1 MFYNL
6 RYDSGG
12 LIIDCLEA
20 WLLAYGKSIFWT
32 FKTISNSISVF
43 GTTFDWQWCYLSART
58 PTRHLQIVK
67 TRQFWHLQI
76 LVDSTRG
83 QKSNG
88 QETFLILFTKIL
100 RRKKKQIWRRHGG
113 LAVSE
118 AAGKKIKASR
128 GRKCKRP
135 FSQFTTFTNSDR
147 SNFFLPLWTL
157 FHFFKQKKLPA
168 GVNVINTLLRRVVVQ
183 CSFLILCCKLK
194 HTRWVWSHQ
203 SNFSCVE

>member
-67 TRQFWHLQI
+67 TRQFWHL
-76 LVDSTRG
+76 
-83 QKSNG
+83 
-88 QETFLILFTKIL
+88 
-100 RRKKKQIWRRHGG
+100 QIWRRHGG